1 MKTHVDLDVWKLSM
15 NFVENIYKIS
25 ATFPKEEMYAL
36 TIKKMLNGLITHQKG
51 KI

>member
-25 ATFPKEEMYAL
+25 AAFPKEEMYGL
-36 TIKKMLNGLITHQKG
+36 TLTNT
-51 KI
+51 